1 MSIEF
6 NCHVCG
12 KLLRTR
18 DDRAGRTASCPAC
31 GEKLTVP
38 GQSGDDDSYRLQNEP
53 VDDEEEFEGE
63 EFEGEEFEDDDD
75 EFERPPAARIE
86 SSGRSRSCPMCGE
99 RVSASAAR
107 CRYCGES
114 LGRGRSRRRRNN
126 SDSSLAV
133 ISLVFGILS
142 IVFTLCCGCISLPS
156 AVTAV
161 VTGSIALSRIN
172 AGVADGKGMAI
183 GGIACGAVGL
193 LLFVGMILLQVG
205 LHMGNFQNINF

>member
-38 GQSGDDDSYRLQNEP
+38 GQSGDDDSYRLKNEP
-53 VDDEEEFEGE
+53 VDDEEEVEGE
-63 EFEGEEFEDDDD
+63 KFDDEDDD

-107 CRYCGES
+107 CRCSEWWPTSIGWPNGIPAVAARLLS
-114 LGRGRSRRRRNN
+114 WAV
-126 SDSSLAV
+126 SLAV
-133 ISLVFGILS
+133 SCRSARSKNRCFLS
-142 IVFTLCCGCISLPS
+142 CCLAS
-156 AVTAV
+156 
-161 VTGSIALSRIN
+161 
-172 AGVADGKGMAI
+172 
-183 GGIACGAVGL
+183 
-193 LLFVGMILLQVG
+193 
-205 LHMGNFQNINF
+205 